1 MGVRSNRV
9 QQKKRAYAV
18 GIILVLIFLILLM
31 NLFTHV
37 LSVVK
42 YYGDGMQPALK
53 SGSVLVVLRTKN
65 VDSGDIAAFYYNN
78 QLLVRRIMAEG
89 NQQITVESDGT
100 VLVDGQAEA
109 EPYLETRSLGQSNQ
123 TYPCYVPEGQFFV
136 MGDNRTEAMDSRLRE
151 IGTIPEDRIMGKV
164 IFAF

>member
-1 MGVRSNRV
+1 MDVRSNRV
-9 QQKKRAYAV
+9 QQKKKVYAV

-42 YYGDGMQPALK
+42 YYGDGMEPSLK
-53 SGSVLVVLRTKN
+53 SGDVLVVLRTKY
-65 VDSGDIAAFYYNN
+65 VEPGDIAAFYYNN
-78 QLLVRRIMAEG
+78 QLLVRRIIAEG
-89 NQQITVESDGT
+89 NQQITVEADGS
-100 VLVDGQAEA
+100 VLIDGQSEE
-109 EPYLETRSLGQSNQ
+109 EPYLESRSLGQSNQ

-136 MGDNRTEAMDSRLRE
+136 MGDNRTEAMDSRLKE

-164 IFAF
+164 IFTF